1 MTPDQIND
9 FFSFL
14 YRGTLGEITF
24 WLRLIAGVFIS
35 AMLGVTAV
43 IAVKFREL
51 NMGGPKSAAS
61 LAKPRMDIAAAWAEA
76 ARGIES
82 ANPADWNLALIRADA
97 VFDAVLKDVGIGGDT
112 LGERLAG
119 MDRTKLRSLD
129 AVWEAHKLRN
139 RIAHET
145 GQVLAHDDARRAVA
159 AFEKALRE
167 LQYLI

>member
-1 MTPDQIND
+1 MTPERINE

-24 WLRLIAGVFIS
+24 WLQLVAGVFIS
-35 AMLGVTAV
+35 AMLGAIAV

-51 NMGGPKSAAS
+51 NMGGSKLAAAP
-61 LAKPRMDIAAAWAEA
+61 AKPRMNIVAAWADV

-82 ANPADWNLALIRADA
+82 ANPAEWNLSLIRADA
-97 VFDAVLKDVGIGGDT
+97 TFDAVLKDMGVSGET

-119 MDRTKLRSLD
+119 IDRAKLRSLD

-145 GQVLAHDDARRAVA
+145 DQVLTHDDARRAVA
-159 AFEKALRE
+159 AFAAALRE
-167 LQYLI
+167 LQYL